1 MCNYIDVNEPVL
13 ELVRI
18 ENSAFNKNFK
28 AIIIILV
35 KLTENNKVTT
45 TINVFIYQPIFVSI

>member
-1 MCNYIDVNEPVL
+1 MTKKPAKSNKRCIVFSTRSVIIKRFMCNHIDVNEPVL

-28 AIIIILV
+28 AI
-35 KLTENNKVTT
+35 K
-45 TINVFIYQPIFVSI
+45 